1 MKPTSILHPASDAF
15 SRRKFLGTSSKAIA
29 GGALLGALSAE
40 RFAHAQGS
48 GDLKLALIGCGG
60 RGTGAA
66 NQALNAYKGL
76 KLVAVGEL
84 YEDRAEL
91 GVKNLASQHPDQ
103 VDVPKERQF
112 LGFEAY
118 KQAMAVADVVI
129 CATPCM
135 FRPQMFEEAIRQGKH
150 AFLEKP
156 VAVDAPGVRRV
167 LAAAAEAKKKNLKVG
182 VGIQR
187 RHQKGYIDGIKRIQ
201 DGALGQHMY
210 YRAIWNMGTARALVP
225 RKDGMSE
232 LEFQLRN
239 QFYFAWQCGDIN
251 VDQGL
256 HNVDVINWIKGAYP
270 IAARGMGGAEVRKD
284 GNSGTVS
291 DHVHVEF
298 DYADGTKLFQVNRQ
312 IPGCWAYVGETAVG
326 TEGSSEFAG
335 GSNVFTITGKNAW
348 RFDKKVENPKDP
360 YQQEHDDLFGAI
372 IGNND
377 YNEAERAAYSTM
389 SVIMGRMAAYS
400 GKEIM
405 WQDAIKSERQIAPII
420 KSFNDEPPVKPG
432 PDGVYPRPI
441 PGTSEPV

>member
-1 MKPTSILHPASDAF
+1 MKTTRIIHPATDAL
-15 SRRKFLGTSSKAIA
+15 SRRKFLGTTSRAIA
-29 GGALLGALSAE
+29 GGALLGALPVE

-48 GDLKLALIGCGG
+48 GDLKLALIGGGG

-76 KLVAVGEL
+76 KLVAIGEL

-91 GVKNLASQHPDQ
+91 AVKNLASQHPDQ

-112 LGFEAY
+112 LGFDAY
-118 KQAMAVADVVI
+118 KKAMAECDVVI
-129 CATPCM
+129 CATPCT
-135 FRPQMFEEAIRQGKH
+135 FRPMMFEEAIRQGKH

-156 VAVDAPGVRRV
+156 VAVDATGVRRV
-167 LAAAAEAKKKNLKVG
+167 LAAYQEAKKKNLKVG

-187 RHQKGYIDGIKRIQ
+187 RHQQGYIEGIKRLQ

-210 YRAIWNMGTARALVP
+210 YRALWNMGAARALVP

-284 GNSGTVS
+284 ANSGTVS
-291 DHVHVEF
+291 DHVNVEF
-298 DYADGTKLFQVNRQ
+298 DYADGTRLFQTNRQ
-312 IPGCWAYVGETAVG
+312 IPGTWAYVGETAVG
-326 TEGSSEFAG
+326 TEGSCEFT
-335 GSNVFTITGKNAW
+335 SRNMFVIKGKTEW
-348 RFDKKVENPKDP
+348 RFDGNKEKAKDP

-372 IGNND
+372 LHNND

-400 GKEIM
+400 GKEIL
-405 WQDAIKSERQIAPII
+405 WEEAIKSEKMMAPII
-420 KSFNDEPPVKPG
+420 SSFNDEPPVKPG

>member
-1 MKPTSILHPASDAF
+1 MSTSRIIHPATDAL
-15 SRRKFLGTSSKAIA
+15 SRRKFFGTTSKAIA
-29 GGALLGALSAE
+29 GGALLSALPVG

-48 GDLKLALIGCGG
+48 GDLKLALIGGGG

-66 NQALNAYKGL
+66 NQALKAYKGL
-76 KLVAVGEL
+76 KLVAIGEL

-91 GVKNLASQHPDQ
+91 AVKNLASQNPEQ

-112 LGFEAY
+112 LGFDAY
-118 KQAMAVADVVI
+118 KKAIAAADIVI
-129 CATPCM
+129 LATPCT
-135 FRPQMFEEAIRQGKH
+135 FRPMMFEEAIAQGKH

-167 LAAAAEAKKKNLKVG
+167 LAAFQEAKKKNLKVG

-187 RHQKGYIDGIKRIQ
+187 RHQQGYIEAIKRIQ
-201 DGALGQHMY
+201 DGALGKHMF
-210 YRAIWNMGTARALVP
+210 YRAYWNMGAARALVP

-239 QFYFAWQCGDIN
+239 QFYFSWQCGDIN

-256 HNVDVINWIKGAYP
+256 HNVDVICWIKGAYP

-284 GNSGTVS
+284 ANSGTVS

-298 DYADGTKLFQVNRQ
+298 DFADGTKLFQVNRQ
-312 IPGCWAYVGETAVG
+312 IPGTWAYVGETAHG
-326 TEGSSEFAG
+326 CDGSAELTSRNLFFIKGKTE
-335 GSNVFTITGKNAW
+335 W
-348 RFDKKVENPKDP
+348 HFDGRKEGAKDP
-360 YQQEHDDLFGAI
+360 YQQEHDDWLGAI
-372 IGNND
+372 LHNND

-400 GKEIM
+400 GKEIL
-405 WQDAIKSERQIAPII
+405 WEDAIKSEKMMAPII
-420 KSFNDEPPVKPG
+420 SSFDAEPPVKPG
-432 PDGVYPRPI
+432 PDGIYPRPI
-441 PGTSEPV
+441 PGTSDPV